1 MVQSYPARSVV
12 SALLV
17 LLSFVGAPLLADQ
30 AGDRP
35 EADRQADNADN
46 DDNAES
52 VDTIL
57 EKQEAALRAQPFTY
71 DPGGRRDPFQS
82 LDQAVKEAEGPRPVG
97 IAGMA
102 VDQLDLTG
110 IVENPGGDVAFV
122 TGADGKG
129 HFLHVGDKIYKGVL
143 TEIDADAG
151 LVKFRVQVND
161 PRSIKPYREAI
172 LRVLPDGG

>member
-1 MVQSYPARSVV
+1 VQSYPVRGIV
-12 SALLV
+12 SALLI

-30 AGDRP
+30 AEDRS
-35 EADRQADNADN
+35 EADRQADNA
-46 DDNAES
+46 DNAES

-82 LDQAVKEAEGPRPVG
+82 LQQAIKEAEGPRPLGV
-97 IAGMA
+97 AGMS

-143 TEIDADAG
+143 TEIDANAG
-151 LVKFRVQVND
+151 LVKFRIQVND
-161 PRSIKPYREAI
+161 PRSIKPYREVI
-172 LRVLPDGG
+172 LRVLPDGS